1 MIHFT
6 DRVAVVT
13 GAGRG
18 LGRLYALD
26 LARRGAAVVV
36 NDLGGSMRG
45 EGTDSRVADEVVDEI
60 RKAGGRA
67 VASYDSVDNPA
78 GGQAIIDAATD
89 AFGRLDAV
97 VSNAGIFGSVPFED
111 LSHDDWS
118 RMLRVH
124 LDGGFFLSQPAY
136 RVMKGNGGGRFVFI
150 SSSAGIFGQPMEAHY
165 AAAKAGLVGLT
176 NVIAIEGE
184 AHGILANSVMPT
196 GFSRMVT
203 ETVGDEKFL
212 AQSGFMRAI
221 GPELVVP
228 LVTFLASSACTFT
241 HRNYSAAAGRYARVF
256 VGLSEGWLADAESQP
271 TAEDIAAHLE
281 QMSAT
286 DNFIVPGSIVD
297 EVLEVCERRG
307 VSAMPGEPLDKAN
320 VAFPA
325 PQRNRG

>member
-1 MIHFT
+1 MIDFT
-6 DRVAVVT
+6 DRVAIVT

-45 EGTDSRVADEVVDEI
+45 DGADSSVADEVVDEI
-60 RKAGGRA
+60 TQAGGKA
-67 VASYDSVDNPA
+67 VASYDSVDSPE
-78 GGQAIIDAATD
+78 GGRAIVDTAVD

-97 VSNAGIFGSVPFED
+97 VSNAGIFGSVGFED
-111 LSHDDWS
+111 LTADEWN

-124 LDGGFFLSQPAY
+124 LNGGFHLSQPAF
-136 RVMKGNGGGRFVFI
+136 RVMKGNDGGGRFVFI

-212 AQSGFMRAI
+212 AESGFMRAI
-221 GPELVVP
+221 RPELVVP
-228 LVTFLASSACTFT
+228 LVTFLASAACSVT
-241 HRNYSAAAGRYARVF
+241 HRNYSACAGRYARVF
-256 VGLSEGWLADAESQP
+256 VGLSEGWLSDTDSEP
-271 TAEDIAAHLE
+271 TAEDIAAHLD
-281 QMSAT
+281 QISAT
-286 DNFIVPGSIVD
+286 DKFIVPASIVD
-297 EVLEVCERRG
+297 EVLEVCDRRG
-307 VSAMPGEPLDKAN
+307 ISAMPDNAE
-320 VAFPA
+320 VAFPE
-325 PQRNRG
+325 PQQR

>member
-1 MIHFT
+1 MIDFT
-6 DRVAVVT
+6 GQVAVVT

-36 NDLGGSMRG
+36 NDVGGSMRG
-45 EGTDSRVADEVVDEI
+45 EGADSGVADDVVDEI
-60 RKAGGRA
+60 KNDGGAA
-67 VASYDSVDNPA
+67 VASYDSVDNPE
-78 GGQAIIDAATD
+78 GGQAIIDAAVS

-97 VSNAGIFGSVPFED
+97 ISNAGIFGSVPFED
-111 LSHDDWS
+111 LSLDDWT

-124 LDGGFFLSQPAY
+124 LDGGFHLSQPAY
-136 RVMKGNGGGRFVFI
+136 RVMKKNGGGRFVFI

-184 AHGILANSVMPT
+184 AHGIVANSVMPT

-212 AQSGFMRAI
+212 AESGFMRAI
-221 GPELVVP
+221 RPELVVP

-256 VGLSEGWLADAESQP
+256 VGLSEGWLADADSQP
-271 TAEDIAAHLE
+271 TAEDIQAHLE
-281 QMSAT
+281 EISST
-286 DNFIVPGSIVD
+286 EKFLVPASIVD
-297 EVLEVCERRG
+297 EVLDVCERRG
-307 VSAMPGEPLDKAN
+307 VSAMPGNTE
-320 VAFPA
+320 VAFPE
-325 PQRNRG
+325 PQRNGS